1 MMIVSLC
8 FGGGGGGGGSGRRNR
23 WKKKRAG
30 VVFFRGEGNRET
42 TAKIQVGIGEGK
54 AERK

>member
-1 MMIVSLC
+1 MIASLC
-8 FGGGGGGGGSGRRNR
+8 FGGGRRR
-23 WKKKRAG
+23 RRFREAEQVEEKRAG

>member
-1 MMIVSLC
+1 MIVSLC
-8 FGGGGGGGGSGRRNR
+8 FGGAEVEEVQGGGTGGRR
-23 WKKKRAG
+23 RAG